1 MATIKDVSKLAGVSV
16 ATVSRVL
23 NQNGYVHEDTE
34 KKVLNAIKE
43 LNYAP
48 NLVARSMTKKTS
60 KTIALIVPD
69 ITNPFFNELAK
80 AVENVTY
87 VYGYTT
93 ILCNSDDSPDK
104 EKHYV
109 DVLRQKY
116 IDGFILAS
124 NTLSATEVEDLTV
137 PVVTLDRI
145 ISDDVPS
152 VTADNRVGA
161 RKAVQFL
168 LDQGCRKIAHIRG
181 PEHFTIPDERCQ
193 GYLDMVQQLDWFEPG
208 LIVNGLFKM
217 DKAAEEAYQLMESYP
232 DLDGIFAGNDIMAI
246 GALRAA
252 QMYNLTVPGGLEII
266 GYDGIPISVMVYPE
280 LTTIA
285 QPIYDMGL
293 TAARI
298 LIKLIESKPLESLHH
313 VFPVYLLERGT
324 TSKSES

>member
-109 DVLRQKY
+109 DVL
-116 IDGFILAS
+116 
-124 NTLSATEVEDLTV
+124 
-137 PVVTLDRI
+137 
-145 ISDDVPS
+145 
-152 VTADNRVGA
+152 
-161 RKAVQFL
+161 
-168 LDQGCRKIAHIRG
+168 
-181 PEHFTIPDERCQ
+181 
-193 GYLDMVQQLDWFEPG
+193 
-208 LIVNGLFKM
+208 
-217 DKAAEEAYQLMESYP
+217 
-232 DLDGIFAGNDIMAI
+232 
-246 GALRAA
+246 
-252 QMYNLTVPGGLEII
+252 
-266 GYDGIPISVMVYPE
+266 
-280 LTTIA
+280 
-285 QPIYDMGL
+285 
-293 TAARI
+293 
-298 LIKLIESKPLESLHH
+298 SKNI
-313 VFPVYLLERGT
+313 
-324 TSKSES
+324 